1 MKKAHCSIALL
12 LYCSIVAVILISTL
26 SPQVA
31 YAQNLPQPWKKI
43 SGRCA
48 IDGVA
53 TLQGFEC
60 IFTNIVRVLVPLAG
74 LALFIMLVVGSFQL
88 ITAGGDAKQVQKARA
103 TLTSAIAGFA
113 AFFGIWFI
121 LLLIR
126 AITGVDVTQF
136 VIPGGL

>member
-1 MKKAHCSIALL
+1 M
-12 LYCSIVAVILISTL
+12 LISIL
-26 SPQVA
+26 LPRPA
-31 YAQNLPQPWKKI
+31 YAQNPEPWEEP
-43 SGRCA
+43 RCA
-48 IDGVA
+48 VDGVA

>member
-1 MKKAHCSIALL
+1 MQKHNSKFKILSFAL
-12 LYCSIVAVILISTL
+12 SAV
-26 SPQVA
+26 
-31 YAQNLPQPWKKI
+31 YAQSPEPW
-43 SGRCA
+43 SEPRCA
-48 IDGVA
+48 TDNVA

-60 IFTNIVRVLVPLAG
+60 IFTNIVRVLVPIAG
-74 LALFIMLVVGSFQL
+74 LAFFIMLVVGSFQL

-113 AFFGIWFI
+113 AFFGIWFV

-126 AITGVDVTQF
+126 TITGVDVTQF